1 MQRERAER
9 HENERFG
16 EESMGRKC
24 KVAEEEG
31 ANRAAVFG
39 KEINNIKVTLWALD
53 WQHNRKGAPPQN
65 PTHLML

>member
-39 KEINNIKVTLWALD
+39 KEINNIKVTL
-53 WQHNRKGAPPQN
+53 
-65 PTHLML
+65 